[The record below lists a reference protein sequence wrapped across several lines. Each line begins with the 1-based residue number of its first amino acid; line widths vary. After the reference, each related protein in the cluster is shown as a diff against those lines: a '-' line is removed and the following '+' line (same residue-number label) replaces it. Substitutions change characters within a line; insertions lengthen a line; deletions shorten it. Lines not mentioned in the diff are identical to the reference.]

1 MDNLWRN
8 SNIKVREIQKMKNFL
23 LFNTFRGKKVWN
35 LLKAFKLNIIWNKKN
50 KNYLKNWKALNG
62 IKYLMT

>member
-23 LFNTFRGKKVWN
+23 LFNTFRGKKV
-35 LLKAFKLNIIWNKKN
+35 
-50 KNYLKNWKALNG
+50 
-62 IKYLMT
+62 